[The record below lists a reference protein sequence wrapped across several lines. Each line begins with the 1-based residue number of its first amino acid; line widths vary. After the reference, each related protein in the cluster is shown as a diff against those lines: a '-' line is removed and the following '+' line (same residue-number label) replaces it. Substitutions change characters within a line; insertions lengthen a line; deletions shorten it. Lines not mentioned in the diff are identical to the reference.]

1 MNLFKNSI
9 EQELQ
14 KPYPDRKRLMYHTLM
29 RVSLV
34 KHEQHPLKTPCW
46 FAIINLVAL
55 DMLVNKVP
63 TMPASK
69 ESEDVLY

>member
-1 MNLFKNSI
+1 MKLFRNSI

-14 KPYPDRKRLMYHTLM
+14 KPYPDRKRLMFQTLL

-34 KHEQHPLKTPCW
+34 KDEQHPFKTPCW
-46 FAIINLVAL
+46 FTIINLVAL

-63 TMPASK
+63 TMPTSK
-69 ESEDVLY
+69 KN